1 MTDLIIQ
8 AILLAT
14 FIVVVINSKPY
25 QWWMDWTGLPTEPF
39 RCAMCLGWWCGVAFF
54 VWAKADA
61 WPAIWAASVTSFA
74 GELLD
79 RKLNE

>member
-14 FIVVVINSKPY
+14 TIVVVINSKPY
-25 QWWMDWTGLPTEPF
+25 IWFHEWSGLPTEPF
-39 RCAMCLGWWCGVAFF
+39 RCALCLGWWCGLVFF
-54 VWAKADA
+54 IFATPEA